1 MRIELKPHPE
11 TPPGPVTSIEVDVER
26 PWKQGVKLTYVLRGD
41 LKAIRFPAPAKPE
54 HVDGLW
60 QTTCFEAFIR
70 DPGASGYGEY
80 NLAPS
85 TAYAI
90 YGFSGY
96 REGMAPGHCSRAGIT
111 TEISDDRFELVAD
124 LGLLRAA
131 YIRAEGALLL
141 ALSAVVEE
149 TSGSKSYWALAHP
162 PGKPDFHH
170 ADGFVLELP

>member
-1 MRIELKPHPE
+1 MRVELKPHPE
-11 TPPGPVTSIEVDVER
+11 TPPGPVASITVDADRV
-26 PWKQGVKLTYVLRGD
+26 WKHGVKLRYVLHGD
-41 LKAIRFPAPAKPE
+41 LDAIRFSARVKPE

-60 QTTCFEAFIR
+60 RTTCFEAFIR
-70 DPGASGYGEY
+70 DPGAAGYNEF
-80 NLAPS
+80 NLSPS

-111 TEISDDRFELVAD
+111 VAMSDGRFELVGGLD
-124 LGLLRAA
+124 LLRAA
-131 YIRAEGALLL
+131 HVRADGALLL
-141 ALSAVVEE
+141 GLSAVIEE
-149 TSGSKSYWALAHP
+149 TSGAKSYWALAHP